1 MPTTYAALSSRD
13 LTAGQTGFSRFIV
26 EISALF
32 DGAVEIFTEA
42 LDGSS
47 AARARFP
54 SAD

>member
-1 MPTTYAALSSRD
+1 MPTNFTASASRD
-13 LTAGQTGFSRFIV
+13 LTAGQTGFARFFG
-26 EISALF
+26 EIAALF

-42 LDGSS
+42 FDGSS